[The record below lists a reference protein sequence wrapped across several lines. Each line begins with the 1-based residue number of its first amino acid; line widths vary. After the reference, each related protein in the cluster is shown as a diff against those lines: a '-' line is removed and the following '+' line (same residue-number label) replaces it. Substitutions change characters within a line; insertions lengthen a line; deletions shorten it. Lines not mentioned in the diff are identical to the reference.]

1 MENEH
6 ETNDRETLDIDL
18 TDDEFLYIAK
28 QAHER
33 DITFNKMIEQIIMRF
48 MMDTMED
55 QEKESPHDIE

>member
-1 MENEH
+1 MIAGMENEN
-6 ETNDRETLDIDL
+6 ETDDRGTLDIDL

-48 MMDTMED
+48 MMDM
-55 QEKESPHDIE
+55 QEPE